1 MNTIK
6 SNIDKVA
13 SLAFDCEYSVVEI
26 AKSDS
31 ENAYGIAAHDAR
43 EDKMLCIKEI
53 GYDKELALSILC
65 VLNNYRVPFV
75 HFLDVISDLMN
86 E

>member
-1 MNTIK
+1 MNMNE
-6 SNIDKVA
+6 SNLDKVA
-13 SLAFDCEYSVVEI
+13 SLTFDCKYSVVEI
-26 AKSDS
+26 AKSNS
-31 ENAYGIAAHDAR
+31 KNAYGIAAKDAS
-43 EDKMLCIKEI
+43 EVDMCIKEI